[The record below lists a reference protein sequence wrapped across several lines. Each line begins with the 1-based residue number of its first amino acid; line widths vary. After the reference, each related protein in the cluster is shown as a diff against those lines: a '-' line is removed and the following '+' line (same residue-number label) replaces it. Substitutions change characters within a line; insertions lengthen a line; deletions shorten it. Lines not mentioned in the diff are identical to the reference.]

1 MDISSLL
8 QDKSCPTGKDKN
20 KSTSKAGVDGVN
32 VTAKTVSVKENFPLK
47 GKSDNDNVVMQQGL
61 DAKENQGCTCRH
73 EINRMLERIKSLEE
87 QRKIEQR
94 GDRWLPDKG
103 FIVQHILDDYG
114 VRIDTPV
121 KLEGKKQFTKEKD
134 VHNRKMCI
142 TGQSTC

>member
-87 QRKIEQR
+87 Q
-94 GDRWLPDKG
+94 
-103 FIVQHILDDYG
+103 
-114 VRIDTPV
+114 
-121 KLEGKKQFTKEKD
+121 
-134 VHNRKMCI
+134 
-142 TGQSTC
+142 